1 MGIANSHQLLL
12 KTRTVMI
19 IIAIGLWSRCYII
32 ENQLINVFFYIKKN
46 SIFFFCRWYL
56 VTFCNYYI
64 SANPY
69 MPRSFSRINCSKYFI
84 IIGLVVYD
92 LHNVKWIIIYSTSWF
107 IRPWYMILTVSKWA
121 LYLHNIQGGGCKFRN
136 EYIWHL

>member
-1 MGIANSHQLLL
+1 MSFFIL
-12 KTRTVMI
+12 KKI
-19 IIAIGLWSRCYII
+19 HSLS
-32 ENQLINVFFYIKKN
+32 
-46 SIFFFCRWYL
+46 CRRYL

-64 SANPY
+64 SAKLY
-69 MPRSFSRINCSKYFI
+69 MPRSFSLINCSKYFI

-121 LYLHNIQGGGCKFRN
+121 LYLTFKVVVVSLEMNTFGICKNDEIIITRSMCWFGQI
-136 EYIWHL
+136 YLHLHVLFIH